1 MTMDARRA
9 RECGYIAPG
18 EVAGL
23 LGVSPRTV
31 HFYEEMG
38 LVSPRRSSRGTRFYT
53 DADLRRLEVCVRLAC
68 LGVPLRTVRDL
79 IEARVGASTGAE
91 YGRALSDTLAE
102 MRARFREDVRALRDL
117 LGALEEVEGLV
128 RQGVAGPGAA
138 ARPGVVRLSTRISLA
153 LMELV
158 SSTPADD
165 PDADDPDGGERAGGE
180 PCADGARGTAT
191 LDGHEARTAPEAVET
206 PQVADVAET
215 VEVAEPSRSSRSLL

>member
-53 DADLRRLEVCVRLAC
+53 EADLRRLEVCVRLAC

-79 IEARVGASTGAE
+79 IEARVGATTGAE

-117 LGALEEVEGLV
+117 LAALEEVEGLV
-128 RQGVAGPGAA
+128 RRGAAGPGAA
-138 ARPGVVRLSTRISLA
+138 ARPGGVQLSTRISLA

-165 PDADDPDGGERAGGE
+165 PDADDPAGGE

-191 LDGHEARTAPEAVET
+191 RDGHVARTAPET
-206 PQVADVAET
+206 PQAADAADVADAAEVE
-215 VEVAEPSRSSRSLL
+215 VEVAEPSRSGRSLL